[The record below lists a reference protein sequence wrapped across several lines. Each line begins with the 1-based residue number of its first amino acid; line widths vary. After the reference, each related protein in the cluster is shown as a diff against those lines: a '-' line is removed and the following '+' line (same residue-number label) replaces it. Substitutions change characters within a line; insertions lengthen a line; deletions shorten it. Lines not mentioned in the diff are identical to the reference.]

1 MMKKIV
7 NEKKNKWKI
16 VLVKTID
23 NTEPVYYRL
32 ANLATYEIIEIPAYR
47 IFDEVFNK
55 GLDIVNLKCE
65 NNKPVLIDSDGYAST
80 AGVIVIDE
88 FDREVS
94 NIWDW
99 CLENDIG
106 NYILGRY
113 DSDKNAFSPENFR
126 VDSDKKLAWTCEN
139 KHTIHCGFPTYFST
153 DGKCPICEIEKS
165 GEIPS
170 LDYWARITNNKDI
183 LNMYE
188 TASDNQDAANKI
200 SYKTNKKVWFRD
212 MDTGEEVME
221 ALNEITVNGKKP
233 PFKNKVKVNLKH

>member
-1 MMKKIV
+1 MHINVFRVTM
-7 NEKKNKWKI
+7 NKRDKSTRS
-16 VLVKTID
+16 VFRTLEPFKLNTILKR
-23 NTEPVYYRL
+23 E
-32 ANLATYEIIEIPAYR
+32 
-47 IFDEVFNK
+47 
-55 GLDIVNLKCE
+55 DI
-65 NNKPVLIDSDGYAST
+65 
-80 AGVIVIDE
+80 
-88 FDREVS
+88 
-94 NIWDW
+94 
-99 CLENDIG
+99 
-106 NYILGRY
+106 
-113 DSDKNAFSPENFR
+113 R

-153 DGKCPICEIEKS
+153 GGKCPICEIEKS

-188 TASDNQDAANKI
+188 TASDNQDEASKI
-200 SYKTNKKVWFRD
+200 SYKTSKKVWFRD